1 MTIENLIEQAQ
12 TIAPAEIPQFL
23 GTLET
28 ARAHAL
34 MRLQAPAPSVRPEDR
49 LIGINAAAS
58 LFKPFYIVSVSFIQ
72 PRCHLRSGLEK
83 KFCFQHRVY
92 SGVRAETSDEKE
104 MTKRSIKAKQ

>member
-1 MTIENLIEQAQ
+1 MMLEKLIEQAQ

-58 LFKPFYIVSVSFIQ
+58 LLSLSTSYLYQHSATLPFTVRVGKKVLFSTRGIQ
-72 PRCHLRSGLEK
+72 EYVQKH
-83 KFCFQHRVY
+83 Q
-92 SGVRAETSDEKE
+92 
-104 MTKRSIKAKQ
+104 TKRR